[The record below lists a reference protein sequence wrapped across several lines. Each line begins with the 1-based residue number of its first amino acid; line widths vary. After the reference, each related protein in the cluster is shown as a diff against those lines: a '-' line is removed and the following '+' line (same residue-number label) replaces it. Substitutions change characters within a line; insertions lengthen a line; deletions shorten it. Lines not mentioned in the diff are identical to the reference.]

1 MKRTRLI
8 VTALAV
14 VLLSAFT
21 TKGIWTSDVPH
32 SEFGF
37 SIVHMGISDVT
48 GTFNDFTATVTS
60 NKEDFSDAVVEA
72 TIQTASIDTR
82 VSMRDDHLKSADFFD
97 VEKYPE
103 ITFKSTGIQ
112 KVSDD
117 TYKLTGDVTAMGI
130 TKEITMDLFYRGS
143 VINPQNQKTSAG
155 FKMTG
160 TLKRSEFGIG
170 TGFPEPMLSDEVKI
184 SINAEVLQ

>member
-1 MKRTRLI
+1 MKKTGLI
-8 VTALAV
+8 AVAFALFAFT
-14 VLLSAFT
+14 AFT

-72 TIQTASIDTR
+72 SIQTASIDTR
-82 VSMRDDHLKSADFFD
+82 VSMRDDHLKSADFFE
-97 VEKYPE
+97 VEKFPTM
-103 ITFKSTGIQ
+103 TFKSTGIK
-112 KVSDD
+112 KVGEN
-117 TYKLTGDVTAMGI
+117 TYKLTGNVTAKGI
-130 TKEITMDLFYRGS
+130 TKEVILDMIYRGS
-143 VINPQNQKTSAG
+143 VINPQTKKTSAG

-160 TLKRSEFGIG
+160 TLKRSDFGIG
-170 TGFPEPMLSDEVKI
+170 DGFPEPMLSDEVKI
-184 SINAEVLQ
+184 NINAEVLQ

>member
-112 KVSDD
+112 KVSED